1 MPDGLFS
8 LSKDSLVNPAGHREN
23 RGRITEARSTD
34 GVDYHR
40 LPLERE
46 TVRFPEV
53 QAFLEF
59 FNTGMPIVLIQIS
72 VSKKPAK
79 DFHFVSKLR
88 HSVYRCVRDMI
99 SLNAQPNPFYSLWI

>member
-8 LSKDSLVNPAGHREN
+8 LSKDSLVNPAGHRDN

-34 GVDYHR
+34 
-40 LPLERE
+40 PLESE
-46 TVRFPEV
+46 IVRFPEV

-59 FNTGMPIVLIQIS
+59 FNAGMPIVLIQIS